1 LFKHFYKTLQIFYNA
16 IVSRFFV
23 AWLRV
28 LVSFCCFYLL
38 FPLSLFSVRRKQA
51 TKQIADE
58 CRQHASKEG
67 QYMNNLNF
75 KQRQYIK
82 TLMDLIADYKNFDDL
97 PCEVVIALSFM
108 TETKTSD
115 KLLKD
120 DVNSFMSAW
129 EVQKTWNARKQANQ

>member
-1 LFKHFYKTLQIFYNA
+1 MPTSADKMPQ
-16 IVSRFFV
+16 
-23 AWLRV
+23 
-28 LVSFCCFYLL
+28 
-38 FPLSLFSVRRKQA
+38 RRG
-51 TKQIADE
+51 E
-58 CRQHASKEG
+58 N
-67 QYMNNLNF
+67 MNNLNF

-115 KLLKD
+115 KALKD

-129 EVQKTWNARKQANQ
+129 EVQKTWNARKEANQ